1 MEPRMKKNLTTALK
15 TGGLAAVMLIT
26 ANGCSAENEASLDTE
41 EKKLSYSMGTIFAKR
56 IGQDMQDLDTDAFV
70 AGIVD
75 GLEGNEKQLSD
86 EEIQASI
93 QDFQKRMQQDRAEA
107 QSQGGQSQ
115 QGNAGDNLE
124 QSRAFLEENAK
135 RDAVTTT
142 DSGLQYEVIEEGDGA
157 SPDADDRVTV
167 HYTGMLTDET
177 VFDSSR
183 ERGEPTTFGL
193 QQVIPGWTEGLQLMQ
208 EGDRYKLY
216 IPPKLAYGENAP
228 SSIGPNQAL
237 IFDVKLIKV
246 K

>member
-1 MEPRMKKNLTTALK
+1 MKQNRTNALK
-15 TGGLAAVMLIT
+15 SGGLAAAMLI
-26 ANGCSAENEASLDTE
+26 AASGCSAENEANLDTE
-41 EKKLSYSMGTIFAKR
+41 EKKLSYSMGTIFAER
-56 IGQDMQDLDTDAFV
+56 IGQDMQDLNTDAFV

-93 QDFQKRMQQDRAEA
+93 QDYQKRMQQEMANA
-107 QSQGGQSQ
+107 QNQGGQEQ
-115 QGNAGDNLE
+115 QGNAAENLK
-124 QSRAFLEENAK
+124 QSEAFLEENAQ
-135 RDAVTTT
+135 RDEVKTTE
-142 DSGLQYEVIEEGDGA
+142 SGLQYEVLEKGDGQ
-157 SPDADDRVTV
+157 SPEADDRVTV

-193 QQVIPGWTEGLQLMQ
+193 QQVIAGWTEGLQLMQ
-208 EGDRYKLY
+208 EGGRYKFY
-216 IPPKLAYGENAP
+216 IHPDLAYGENAP

-237 IFDVKLIKV
+237 IFDVELIEV

>member
-1 MEPRMKKNLTTALK
+1 
-15 TGGLAAVMLIT
+15 MLIL
-26 ANGCSAENEASLDTE
+26 ASGCSAENESSLDTE
-41 EKKLSYSMGTIFAKR
+41 DKKLSYSMGTIFAER

-93 QDFQKRMQQDRAEA
+93 QDYQKRMQQEMADAGN
-107 QSQGGQSQ
+107 QGGQAQ
-115 QGNAGDNLE
+115 QGNASDNLE
-124 QSRAFLEENAK
+124 ESEAFLEENAK
-135 RDAVTTT
+135 RDAVKTT
-142 DSGLQYEVIEEGDGA
+142 DSGLQYEVLEKGDGQ
-157 SPDADDRVTV
+157 SPEADDQVTV

-208 EGDRYKLY
+208 EGGRYKFY
-216 IPPKLAYGENAP
+216 IHPDLAYGENAP

-237 IFDVKLIKV
+237 IFDVELIEV

>member
-1 MEPRMKKNLTTALK
+1 MKQNLTNALK
-15 TGGLAAVMLIT
+15 SSGLAAAMLIL
-26 ANGCSAENEASLDTE
+26 ASGCSAENEASLDTE
-41 EKKLSYSMGTIFAKR
+41 EKKLSYSMGTIFAER
-56 IGQDMQDLDTDAFV
+56 IGEDMQDLDTDAFV
-70 AGIVD
+70 AGIID

-93 QDFQKRMQQDRAEA
+93 QDYQKRMQQEMADA
-107 QSQGGQSQ
+107 QNQGGQEQQ
-115 QGNAGDNLE
+115 QGNATENLE
-124 QSRAFLEENAK
+124 QSEAFLEENAE
-135 RDAVTTT
+135 RDEVKTTE
-142 DSGLQYEVIEEGDGA
+142 SGLQYEVLEEGDGQ
-157 SPDADDRVTV
+157 SPEADDRVTV

-208 EGDRYKLY
+208 EGGRYKFY
-216 IPPKLAYGENAP
+216 IPPELAYGENAP

-237 IFDVKLIKV
+237 IFDVELIEV

>member
-1 MEPRMKKNLTTALK
+1 MKQNLTNALK
-15 TGGLAAVMLIT
+15 AGSLAAAMLVT
-26 ANGCSAENEASLDTE
+26 ASGCSAENEASLDTE
-41 EKKLSYSMGTIFAKR
+41 EKKLSYSMGTIFAER

-70 AGIVD
+70 AGIID

-93 QDFQKRMQQDRAEA
+93 QDYQKRMQEEMANRA
-107 QSQGGQSQ
+107 QNQGGQAQ
-115 QGNAGDNLE
+115 QGNAAENLE
-124 QSRAFLEENAK
+124 KSEAFLEENAK
-135 RDAVTTT
+135 RDEVTTT
-142 DSGLQYEVIEEGDGA
+142 ESGLQYEVLEEGDGA

-216 IPPKLAYGENAP
+216 IPPDLAYGENAP

-237 IFDVKLIKV
+237 IFDVELIEV